1 MFTNSTDIDSSE
13 SSSEEYTLSGD
24 AESSGAPNVSE
35 TSNSAE
41 ESEHEKNC
49 LEEEVNNSEEYE
61 DIFEMSGEKCV
72 LLPQIYP
79 STVLPV

>member
-24 AESSGAPNVSE
+24 AKCGGAHDVLE

-41 ESEHEKNC
+41 ESEHEKNG

-61 DIFEMSGEKCV
+61 DIF
-72 LLPQIYP
+72 
-79 STVLPV
+79 

>member
-24 AESSGAPNVSE
+24 AESGGAHDVSE

-41 ESEHEKNC
+41 ESEHEKNG

-61 DIFEMSGEKCV
+61 DIF
-72 LLPQIYP
+72 
-79 STVLPV
+79 